1 MAGECPNF
9 EVDFDFGD
17 TTFGQGLVS
26 SQEGFADELGTQLL
40 SMIKVAAQRGDQ
52 GEAIKHTHVDIHTTF
67 NTELGGHVGLT
78 NIYPILV
85 ATNGEAG
92 FEDAGTSFTL
102 YRRDGS
108 SDRFPAAT
116 ADYHVYRS
124 LARTPQGL
132 FGLVAPYFKAPNSTN
147 WISNLE
153 KTLKNVQSSLEAV
166 KEAPASFK
174 AVGEFTTQYLTVVEK
189 FITTRISEK
198 KVTRESFQE
207 FGKEIYPL
215 FVDSVKKAVTVQV
228 NTSIPAIKKIK
239 ESLGDADWREL
250 YVVIPTGWGGVGQNP
265 RRQLFQHLMDKD
277 RVDTR
282 IIVTEKAGSIEQAR
296 ATVGSVVVN
305 RAFAQVFFY
314 GQESQ
319 ESKNFIFNF
328 STQKDWFSDACTVA
342 IEEFFALKVDV
353 EVKTTNVF
361 DVPEDE
367 DDEDAE
373 EVPEKPKKKLPGFT
387 SELVEI

>member
-1 MAGECPNF
+1 MAGECPI
-9 EVDFDFGD
+9 EIDFGD
-17 TTFGQGLVS
+17 TTSGQGLVS
-26 SQEGFADELGTQLL
+26 SQDGFVDNLGTQLL
-40 SMIKVAAQRGDQ
+40 AMIKVAAHRGDQ
-52 GEAIKHTHVDIHTTF
+52 ADAVKKSVTDIHSTF
-67 NTELGGHVGLT
+67 NVELGRQVGLT
-78 NIYPILV
+78 NTYPILV
-85 ATNGEAG
+85 ATNGEPG

-108 SDRFPAAT
+108 SDRFPAAN
-116 ADYHVYRS
+116 ADFDVYRS
-124 LARTPQGL
+124 LARTPAGL

-153 KTLKNVQSSLEAV
+153 KTLKNVRSSLDAV
-166 KEAPASFK
+166 KEAPPTFK

-189 FITTRISEK
+189 FITTRIEAK

-215 FVDSVKKAVTVQV
+215 FVEGVKKAVTIQV

-239 ESLGDADWREL
+239 ESLGDEAWREL
-250 YVVIPTGWGGVGQNP
+250 YVVIPASWGGVGQNP
-265 RRQLFQHLMDKD
+265 RKQLFQHLMDKD
-277 RVDTR
+277 RVDSH
-282 IIVTEKAGSIEQAR
+282 IIVTEKAGSIEEAR
-296 ATVGSVVVN
+296 ATVGRVVVN

-319 ESKNFIFNF
+319 ESKQYVFNF
-328 STQKDWFSDACTVA
+328 STQRDVFSDACTVA
-342 IEEFFALKVDV
+342 IEEFYALKVDV
-353 EVKTTNVF
+353 EVKTTTLF

-367 DDEDAE
+367 DDEEPE
-373 EVPEKPKKKLPGFT
+373 EDPEKPKKPKEKLPGFT